1 MSIENQIL
9 RDLAAGQATAH
20 SIAQRLRIHTDNI
33 ITILDRLII
42 EDKILKS
49 HINNYI
55 PVYRLNN

>member
-1 MSIENQIL
+1 MSLANQIL

-20 SIAQRLRIHTDNI
+20 SIALRLRITTDQVI
-33 ITILDRLII
+33 ALCEELLA

-49 HINNYI
+49 LINNYI